1 MSTIGMFLQTGPTVE
16 GRNLIMKNNGKSS
29 EGTLSFP
36 SLLKEGDILS
46 GKAPVKGHPTSG
58 ELPSSILNLLEKM
71 NISSSNLSAILSKG
85 NEGIE
90 DSRLLEQ
97 LISKGPGEDMTVSAD
112 SLLQSLNLL
121 AELNVQSDPAEL
133 IALQQQLTEIL
144 SKIENLL
151 SEVSNQQ
158 DSKKV
163 APKILELLQKW
174 SELESK
180 VAASGTT
187 TNLLNTSKDAE
198 VNSALKEILV
208 AYQNRTKMTS
218 KQQYNTDSQV
228 TVKDVA
234 KWIENALHNQQM
246 ADKASLVQ
254 NASPVQNASFNP
266 NTVMPKL
273 EQYVIYVNQNQTN
286 QSVEQ
291 QVMDQFQQVM
301 KSSKFLSMPNGLNQL
316 SIALRPQNLGEM
328 MVRLTQIN
336 GEMTVNIVVTTQA
349 AKEMLESNINQLKHM
364 FSPQQVVIERQDVA
378 AGQAQSQAK
387 QNDEQLFNEQ
397 NQSQSEQSNQQ
408 EGNRNEEDFEA
419 HLNDLILNEKV

>member
-1 MSTIGMFLQTGPTVE
+1 MSTIGMFLQTGPTME
-16 GRNLIMKNNGKSS
+16 GRNPIMKNNGKSS

-46 GKAPVKGHPTSG
+46 GKAPVKGYPTSG
-58 ELPSSILNLLEKM
+58 GLPSSIQNLLEMM

-85 NEGIE
+85 NEGTE

-97 LISKGPGEDMTVSAD
+97 LISKASAEEMTVSAD

-121 AELNVQSDPAEL
+121 AELNVQTDPAEL

-144 SKIENLL
+144 SKIENFL

-187 TNLLNTSKDAE
+187 TNLVNTSKDAE
-198 VNSALKEILV
+198 VNPALKEILV

-246 ADKASLVQ
+246 ADK
-254 NASPVQNASFNP
+254 ASPVQNASFNP

-378 AGQAQSQAK
+378 AGQAQSQSK
-387 QNDEQLFNEQ
+387 QNDEQLFNEH